1 MTDTTPLFS
10 PFTLN
15 NGVEIR
21 NRLVV
26 TPMTHYASNPDGTL
40 SDEEQAFLTG
50 RADDFGIFITAAT
63 LVHPSGKAFVGQ
75 PCAYDESHL
84 ASLTKIASIIKQ
96 GGAKPILQIH
106 HGGYQSLAQFGEVI
120 APSAMDDGTQ
130 SARAMSVDEIQAI
143 IKGFGVATDLAIRAG
158 FDGVEIHG
166 ANNYLIQQFFS
177 PQANKR
183 DDEWGGSLENR
194 LRFPKCVIKTVND
207 VKAKHNKPE
216 FIVGYRFSPEEAGDD
231 GLTMADTFDLIDA
244 LVHEPLQYLQ
254 SLCGIF
260 IKRQD
265 VGQTPI

>member
-120 APSAMDDGTQ
+120 APSAMDDGQ
-130 SARAMSVDEIQAI
+130 SHEC
-143 IKGFGVATDLAIRAG
+143 G
-158 FDGVEIHG
+158 
-166 ANNYLIQQFFS
+166 
-177 PQANKR
+177 R
-183 DDEWGGSLENR
+183 DTGNHQR
-194 LRFPKCVIKTVND
+194 LWRGN
-207 VKAKHNKPE
+207 
-216 FIVGYRFSPEEAGDD
+216 
-231 GLTMADTFDLIDA
+231 
-244 LVHEPLQYLQ
+244 
-254 SLCGIF
+254 
-260 IKRQD
+260 
-265 VGQTPI
+265 

>member
-84 ASLTKIASIIKQ
+84 ASLTKIASIISKAVQ
-96 GGAKPILQIH
+96 NQFYKFIMAVISRLP
-106 HGGYQSLAQFGEVI
+106 SLAR
-120 APSAMDDGTQ
+120 S
-130 SARAMSVDEIQAI
+130 
-143 IKGFGVATDLAIRAG
+143 
-158 FDGVEIHG
+158 
-166 ANNYLIQQFFS
+166 
-177 PQANKR
+177 
-183 DDEWGGSLENR
+183 SLH
-194 LRFPKCVIKTVND
+194 LPWMM
-207 VKAKHNKPE
+207 AHNPPE
-216 FIVGYRFSPEEAGDD
+216 P
-231 GLTMADTFDLIDA
+231 
-244 LVHEPLQYLQ
+244 
-254 SLCGIF
+254 
-260 IKRQD
+260 
-265 VGQTPI
+265 

>member
-84 ASLTKIASIIKQ
+84 ASLTKSQASSSKAVQNQFYKFIMAVISRL
-96 GGAKPILQIH
+96 P
-106 HGGYQSLAQFGEVI
+106 SLAR
-120 APSAMDDGTQ
+120 S
-130 SARAMSVDEIQAI
+130 
-143 IKGFGVATDLAIRAG
+143 
-158 FDGVEIHG
+158 
-166 ANNYLIQQFFS
+166 
-177 PQANKR
+177 
-183 DDEWGGSLENR
+183 SLH
-194 LRFPKCVIKTVND
+194 LPWMM
-207 VKAKHNKPE
+207 AHNPPE
-216 FIVGYRFSPEEAGDD
+216 P
-231 GLTMADTFDLIDA
+231 
-244 LVHEPLQYLQ
+244 
-254 SLCGIF
+254 
-260 IKRQD
+260 
-265 VGQTPI
+265 